1 MDMNVVL
8 KSVISRFDALVSRLP
23 EGDEK
28 DRILSALD
36 RSTISSE
43 EALRAIVQG
52 RNIEQV
58 TSLFKEE
65 LDLNGFDAS
74 ALAGLL
80 IVVPQQGNEM

>member
-43 EALRAIVQG
+43 KALRAIVQG
-52 RNIEQV
+52 MTRAEV

-65 LDLNGFDAS
+65 LDLNVLDAS

-80 IVVPQQGNEM
+80 VVPQGNEM

>member
-43 EALRAIVQG
+43 KALRAIVQG

-58 TSLFKEE
+58 TSLLERNLQLHE
-65 LDLNGFDAS
+65 FDAS

-80 IVVPQQGNEM
+80 VAPQGYEM

>member
-1 MDMNVVL
+1 M
-8 KSVISRFDALVSRLP
+8 SRFQNLLSQLP
-23 EGDEK
+23 EGDER
-28 DRILSALD
+28 DRILAALD

-52 RNIEQV
+52 MTRAEV

-65 LDLNGFDAS
+65 LHLNGLDAS

-80 IVVPQQGNEM
+80 VVPQGNEM